1 MHEWPA
7 YMSAVEAVQ
16 CLFLA
21 RELRKQ
27 GQAEAAA
34 RWEARAA
41 AWLGRN
47 GPASTCASTTSITP
61 QPTKTSSEGS
71 RQLLPPNQPPP
82 ANGKPQAK

>member
-7 YMSAVEAVQ
+7 YISAVEAVQ

-41 AWLGRN
+41 AWLRRN
-47 GPASTCASTTSITP
+47 GPALRSDSTTAST
-61 QPTKTSSEGS
+61 
-71 RQLLPPNQPPP
+71 P
-82 ANGKPQAK
+82 ANEKPQAN